1 MFVLKAVLFA
11 TIMLWEFAIVIPG
24 SGSVSELPKER
35 KYKVIEEYE
44 IDYNPKANRAD
55 ISEMQKKIEQ
65 IVQQPL
71 KVSKKRDSFADNYEW
86 LEFFL

>member
-1 MFVLKAVLFA
+1 MFVLKAILFV
-11 TIMLWEFAIVIPG
+11 TIVLWEFAIVIP
-24 SGSVSELPKER
+24 SAGSVSELPKER

-44 IDYNPKANRAD
+44 IDYNPEANRAH
-55 ISEMQKKIEQ
+55 ISEMQKKIEE

-71 KVSKKRDSFADNYEW
+71 KVTTKRDSFANNYEF